1 MKGKESRMKAYEI
14 LQPGETA
21 VAIFTRGERFKLK
34 QDGSGSTGNWVI
46 SQRRK
51 TDKVIIYKQDTER
64 RQHEIYVGLPVEI
77 IDSDEEGRRE
87 VIMRNVKLVGT
98 TSNNWNEFTETK
110 AGNANPVKYIK
121 RK

>member
-1 MKGKESRMKAYEI
+1 MKAYEV
-14 LQPGETA
+14 LKPGETA

-34 QDGSGSTGNWVI
+34 KDGSGSTGNWVI

-51 TDKVIIYKQDTER
+51 TDKVIIYKQDPER
-64 RQHEIYVGLPVEI
+64 GQHEIYVGLPVEI

-87 VIMRNVKLVGT
+87 VRMRNVELVGT

-110 AGNANPVKYIK
+110 AGAANPVKYIK